1 MILRYILMFTQ
12 EPLIFPNYYKSSFSI
27 PLMKRERERERE
39 REKQLKRSMMQL
51 AVLVQLRETVDELKI
66 YYIFLIPTFPFLE

>member
-1 MILRYILMFTQ
+1 
-12 EPLIFPNYYKSSFSI
+12 
-27 PLMKRERERERE
+27 MKRERERERE

-66 YYIFLIPTFPFLE
+66 YYIFLIPTFSFLE